1 MIGGQLD
8 RLRQY
13 LMIDSGL
20 VRSKGRQQCGKRT
33 LLFLRPVLV
42 LLFVLL
48 PLLLLLLGLL
58 HVLPLV
64 LLLLPVPLPLSMLP
78 LVQSKTAHAHR
89 SPLLQVAIMACRDL
103 SEIPAQ
109 QRLDVVRL
117 LLDAGAEVEA
127 RDKYGHT
134 AGRMALELYSS
145 REDSRSV
152 TAAEE
157 HIALRVLQMLLEAG
171 ADPLAGDEGGVDMV
185 MAAMRSHNILCL
197 DMILDALRY
206 GPLPCR
212 YRRRDIGGDHS
223 CCGTYTHDPPRPQ
236 REGDALP
243 SAEARRTGSNGDAL
257 RRRCFQGR

>member
-33 LLFLRPVLV
+33 LLFLRPVLGR
-42 LLFVLL
+42 LLVLL
-48 PLLLLLLGLL
+48 PLPLLLLGLL
-58 HVLPLV
+58 HV
-64 LLLLPVPLPLSMLP
+64 LP

-117 LLDAGAEVEA
+117 LLDAGAELEA

-243 SAEARRTGSNGDAL
+243 GAEARRAGSNGDAL